1 MATTVTDNQ
10 LLQVKTMLIDQLR
23 LRMDPEEIAD
33 DSALFG
39 EGLGLDSVD
48 AIELIAA
55 VEQSFGV
62 VISSEEQAQAVLK
75 DVKTL
80 TEHIVAEGGISA

>member
-1 MATTVTDNQ
+1 MVTDAQ
-10 LLQVKTMLIDQLR
+10 LLQVKKMLIEQLR
-23 LRMDPEEIAD
+23 LRMEPEEIAD
-33 DSALFG
+33 DAQLFG

-62 VISSEEQAQAVLK
+62 VISSEEQAQQVLR
-75 DVKTL
+75 DVRTL
-80 TEHIVAEGGISA
+80 TEHIVAEGGIPA